1 MKTPPASLTL
11 ELLMFHFMS
20 HRYYVFVCML
30 NIQCFNCVLFFYCFY
45 QMEGLFPMV
54 TRKFLRTTILQ
65 SNNFSIM
72 FNARQYNGQSKSLEP
87 NSKGMESWR
96 QFVVFHK
103 FKHSVPWYHCS
114 IIHVYGILEKLFL
127 TLPVLGQI

>member
-1 MKTPPASLTL
+1 
-11 ELLMFHFMS
+11 
-20 HRYYVFVCML
+20 
-30 NIQCFNCVLFFYCFY
+30 
-45 QMEGLFPMV
+45 MEGLFPMI
-54 TRKFLRTTILQ
+54 TRKFLRTIILL

-103 FKHSVPWYHCS
+103 FKHVYLD
-114 IIHVYGILEKLFL
+114 IIAQSYMYMVS
-127 TLPVLGQI
+127 